1 MYRDKTIL
9 AVVPARSGSKG
20 IPDKNMRMLSGIS
33 LIGWAGRCLNEL
45 AWIDAKVLSTD
56 STLYAEEGNRY
67 GLQSPFLRPD
77 DLSSDSASAIDTV
90 CHALMQSEASFA
102 KRFDIVLIIE
112 PTSPFRKPSDIEKA
126 IQTLIDSGADS
137 VVAVSELSSKAHP
150 KKVLLIENERLLFYD
165 KNGASITSRQAL
177 DTLYWRNG
185 VCYALSR
192 ECLMEKRKI
201 FTDNTKPL
209 VIRREIVNID
219 DPIDLEW
226 AEFLLSRTENRKSH
240 Y

>member
-1 MYRDKTIL
+1 MYRNKTIL

-20 IPDKNMRMLSGIS
+20 IPDKNMRMLCGMS
-33 LIGWAGRCLNEL
+33 LIGWAGRCLDGL
-45 AWIDAKVLSTD
+45 TWIDAKVLSTD
-56 STLYAEEGNRY
+56 SPGYTEEGKRY
-67 GLQSPFLRPD
+67 GLESPFLRPD
-77 DLSSDSASAIDTV
+77 DLSNDSASAIDTV
-90 CHALMQSEASFA
+90 CHALLQSEAYFA

-112 PTSPFRKPSDIEKA
+112 PTSPFRKSSDIEKA
-126 IQTLIDSGADS
+126 IQILIDSGADS
-137 VVAVSELSSKAHP
+137 VVTVSELSSKAHP
-150 KKVLLIENERLLFYD
+150 RKVLLIENERVLFYD
-165 KNGASITSRQAL
+165 ESGDCITSRQAL

-192 ECLMEKRKI
+192 ECLMGKKKI

-226 AEFLLSRTENRKSH
+226 AEFLLSRSDNRKISQ
-240 Y
+240 